1 MQFADNGAT
10 VVVADTNLGN
20 AQKVVDEI
28 ARLRSGNATNQGKA
42 LSIKVNVTKYSA
54 VEKLIQQTVSTFG
67 KLDIMVNNA
76 GIGPSYLKTHE
87 ATMRDW
93 NRVIS
98 VNQTGA
104 FYGIKLTLQQFVQQG
119 YGNIVNMASLA
130 GLKAYPNNISY
141 GVSKFAVVA
150 MTKSAA
156 LEYADYNI

>member
-28 ARLRSGNATNQGKA
+28 ARLRSGNATNQGKV

-54 VEKLIQQTVSTFG
+54 VEKLIQQTVSTFR

-76 GIGPSYLKTHE
+76 GIGPSYLKKHK

-104 FYGIKLTLQQFVQQG
+104 FYGIKLALQQFVQQG

-130 GLKAYPNNISY
+130 GLKAYLNNISY
-141 GVSKFAVVA
+141 SVSKFAVVA